1 MVRAVL
7 LTGPSASGKTT
18 VAKRLQR
25 LLREPWLFFEVD
37 RTQPRL
43 PPFDELVTIA
53 NEQRMVA
60 ANLRAA
66 RAYVDAGF
74 NLLIEVDITDEWRQ
88 QMVAEVFVGV
98 EHGTVALTAELT
110 TIEMR
115 AQERATVDVA
125 WALGHAQRRDW
136 AAYAD
141 LVERTD
147 DRTPDDVASSLAA
160 WIDGVPNAHARSR

>member
-25 LLREPWLFFEVD
+25 LLRGPWLFFEVD
-37 RTQPRL
+37 RTQPWL
-43 PPFDELVTIA
+43 PPFEEFATIA
-53 NEQRMVA
+53 NERRMVA

-74 NLLIEVDITDEWRQ
+74 NLLIEAYIADEWRQ
-88 QMVAEVFVGV
+88 QVVAEVFVGV
-98 EHGTVALTAELT
+98 EHRTVALTAELT
-110 TIEMR
+110 TIDLR
-115 AQERATVDVA
+115 AQERALGDVA
-125 WALGHAQRRDW
+125 WVLGHAQRTDW

-160 WIDGVPNAHARSR
+160 WIDGAPN